1 MRLWRLSSE
10 RRARAFDGGYGVFNN
25 GRWNTRGR
33 PVTYCS
39 TVASLAAL
47 EKRVHVADP
56 ALLPPQVLVTYE
68 MPDSISSRTIAVDH
82 LPRDWTVRETRT
94 QAIGDQWLDSIAEVL
109 LFVPSVIL
117 PVTNIPDR
125 NVLIN
130 HRVADAG
137 LISIVHIT
145 PLTLDPRLFKV

>member
-10 RRARAFDGGYGVFNN
+10 RRAHDFDGGYGLSND

-39 TVASLAAL
+39 TVPSLAAL
-47 EKRVHVADP
+47 EKRVHVTDP
-56 ALLPPQVLVTYE
+56 ALVPPQVMVAYE
-68 MPDSISSRTIAVDH
+68 LPDGISTHTIDFDDLSAN
-82 LPRDWTVRETRT
+82 WTAHETHT
-94 QAIGDQWLDSIAEVL
+94 QGIGDKWLDSTAEVL

-117 PVTNIPDR
+117 PMANVPDR

-130 HRVADAG
+130 HRVADAA
-137 LISIVHIT
+137 LVKIAEIT
-145 PLTLDPRLFKV
+145 PFTFDPRLFKT

>member
-10 RRARAFDGGYGVFNN
+10 RRARDFDGGYGVSNN

-39 TVASLAAL
+39 TVASLTAL
-47 EKRVHVADP
+47 EKRFHVADP

-68 MPDSISSRTIAVDH
+68 MPDSISSRTIDIDG
-82 LPRDWTVRETRT
+82 LPRDWTVRETHT
-94 QAIGDQWLDSIAEVL
+94 QAIGDQWLDSRAEVL

-130 HRVADAG
+130 HWVADAG
-137 LISIVHIT
+137 LINVVHVT
-145 PLTLDPRLFKV
+145 PLTLDPRLFLA

>member
-10 RRARAFDGGYGVFNN
+10 RRARDFDGGYGVFNN

-68 MPDSISSRTIAVDH
+68 MPDSISSRTIDVDH
-82 LPRDWTVRETRT
+82 LPRDWTVRETHT
-94 QAIGDQWLDSIAEVL
+94 QATGDQWLDSGAEVL

-117 PVTNIPDR
+117 PVKNIPDC

-130 HRVADAG
+130 HRVADAR
-137 LISIVHIT
+137 LINIVHIT
-145 PLTLDPRLFKV
+145 PLTLDPRLFEV

>member
-1 MRLWRLSSE
+1 MQLWGLSSE
-10 RRARAFDGGYGVFNN
+10 RRARDFDGGYGLFND

-33 PVTYCS
+33 PVTYCC

-68 MPDSISSRTIAVDH
+68 MPDSISSRTIAVDR

-94 QAIGDQWLDSIAEVL
+94 QAIGDQWLDSKAEVL
-109 LFVPSVIL
+109 LFVYF
-117 PVTNIPDR
+117 R
-125 NVLIN
+125 
-130 HRVADAG
+130 H
-137 LISIVHIT
+137 
-145 PLTLDPRLFKV
+145 